1 MNQRR
6 TGARRGHKGPKCCAG
21 HSDWTTLAYVRVR
34 PLTTASNPI
43 HKKAEAWAFNPGS
56 SKTGVLRKF
65 EARPIASGTGGS
77 KVQRRPHARAPHG
90 LEPQWKKRPPLP
102 RGAASTPLF
111 CPLARP
117 RAARPRPR
125 LRCPAGRLAGTPS
138 AAPRG
143 GPSVLFIVE
152 DFADRARTLTHP
164 PTPRG
169 SAPSS
174 APRPRGRQP
183 APLPFGP
190 GGAEGPASTMCGMCA
205 ASSCPGSRP
214 CLSARPPDAHA

>member
-43 HKKAEAWAFNPGS
+43 HKEAEAWAFNPGS

-102 RGAASTPLF
+102 RGAVGRHPLRGPAGGAVR
-111 CPLARP
+111 PLHRRGLRGQGPHSHPPPHPTRLRPILRPAAP
-117 RAARPRPR
+117 RAAAGSSPFRPRRGGGAGLDYVRYVRSLKLPR
-125 LRCPAGRLAGTPS
+125 LKAL
-138 AAPRG
+138 
-143 GPSVLFIVE
+143 
-152 DFADRARTLTHP
+152 
-164 PTPRG
+164 
-169 SAPSS
+169 
-174 APRPRGRQP
+174 
-183 APLPFGP
+183 PLG
-190 GGAEGPASTMCGMCA
+190 EAS
-205 ASSCPGSRP
+205 
-214 CLSARPPDAHA
+214 